1 MPGTT
6 AIHRIPRTVWA
17 LGFVS
22 LFMDL
27 SSELVHSLL
36 PLFLVGS
43 LGASMLA
50 VGLIEGLAE
59 ATALIVKVF
68 SGAISDYLGKR
79 KVLLLFGYGLAALSK
94 PLFPLAASV
103 DQVLFARLLDRVGK
117 GIRGA
122 PRDALVADITPAE
135 IRGASFGLRQ
145 AMDTVGAFLGPL
157 LAILLMSLL
166 AGDIGLVLWFAV
178 LPALVSVGLIVVG
191 VHEPGNAQP
200 SQRLRS
206 PLHFAAWRSFPAA
219 YWWVVGLG
227 ALFSLARFSEAF
239 LVLRAQDAGF
249 STTWVPLV
257 MVVMAG
263 FYMLSAYP
271 AGKWSDRLSRS
282 ALLAFSLVLLI
293 IADLLL
299 AKAGSPALLL
309 AGVAFWGL
317 HMGFSQGILA
327 ALVAETTPADLKG
340 TAFGLFNLASGAAML
355 LASLLA
361 GWLWQSLGPA
371 STFVAG
377 AGFCV
382 AALALLARRTYGG
395 EFIR

>member
-1 MPGTT
+1 MPASATT
-6 AIHRIPRTVWA
+6 HRIPRTVWA

-145 AMDTVGAFLGPL
+145 AMDTVGAFIGPL

-166 AGDIGLVLWFAV
+166 SGDIGLVLWFAV

-191 VHEPGNAQP
+191 VHEPGSAQP

-206 PLHFAAWRSFPAA
+206 PLRFAAWRSFPAA

-327 ALVAETTPADLKG
+327 ALVAETTTADLKG

>member
-1 MPGTT
+1 MPAPSTP
-6 AIHRIPRTVWA
+6 HRIPRTVWA

-36 PLFLVGS
+36 PLFLVGT

-68 SGAISDYLGKR
+68 SGALSDFLGKR
-79 KVLLLFGYGLAALSK
+79 KGLLLLGYGLAALSK
-94 PLFPLAASV
+94 PLFPLAGSV
-103 DQVLFARLLDRVGK
+103 DQVLFARLLDRIGK

-166 AGDIGLVLWFAV
+166 AGDIDLVLWFAV

-191 VHEPGNAQP
+191 VREPDGARPARQ
-200 SQRLRS
+200 LRS
-206 PLHFAAWRSFPAA
+206 PIRFAAWRSFPAA

-227 ALFSLARFSEAF
+227 AMFSLARFSEAF

-249 STTWVPLV
+249 SSTWVPLV

-271 AGKWSDRLSRS
+271 AGRWSDRVSRS

-293 IADLLL
+293 VADLCL
-299 AKAGSPALLL
+299 AKSGSPALLL
-309 AGVAFWGL
+309 TGVAFWGL

-327 ALVAETTPADLKG
+327 ALVAETTPANLKG
-340 TAFGLFNLASGAAML
+340 TAFGLFNLASGAALL

-361 GWLWQSLGPA
+361 GWLWQSLGAA
-371 STFVAG
+371 STFLAG
-377 AGFCV
+377 AAFCL
-382 AALALLARRTYGG
+382 AALALLAARHGLGRLAQ
-395 EFIR
+395 